1 MKLLSL
7 SKKIILFIFLLFFL
21 TSVSS
26 EDSVDIW
33 NKKNLNN
40 NEDASP
46 TKQLEKNKSISNIQ
60 LTNKKNDINEIQI
73 DSALNENNND
83 LLLYGIFDPEEN
95 NFKLNM
101 WENSEGSKIKDVLDR
116 INKIKLSPF
125 AEEIFIN
132 TIFTYSNSPPK
143 KMSEEKFLGYKLNWL
158 INNQK
163 DELLKTFLNKNKEFP
178 HKTKVI
184 KYLVDKSISNAKIKD
199 GCKNI
204 NFISKEIKDSYL
216 EQFKILCLILDNKK
230 NQAFLLL
237 DILREQNL
245 SNKFFDTHINSLLGI
260 NSKNLKI
267 SDKNLLNFYLSSI
280 TVPNFSYEPNEK
292 TDKFIWEYLNAANLI
307 TIENIED
314 QQKIKNLE
322 IAANNNTLNKTKIFE
337 IYRNIPF
344 NLANLL
350 RAEDIY
356 QSLDPIESRALI
368 YQKFLLSDGIDRK
381 LKLLFVLDDLFK
393 KDKLSNIY
401 KEFLSDELKKIN
413 SDKIPDEYAS
423 LVERNIISEKSSIL
437 GRIKYNDKKYHTSK
451 IIRYYTEEGTPK
463 QKSQKDFDSVHKK
476 LRKNKKYFI
485 SLKDLVLLE
494 SLESDGFNI
503 PKDMKYKNIAKE
515 YNPPVELTNL
525 RKNQEIGFLALKL
538 VEVIGEDKIEDFDP
552 ESIYFINYLLNTAGL
567 KKFRNRVLISA
578 LPKRE

>member
-307 TIENIED
+307 KLDDDRDKE
-314 QQKIKNLE
+314 KLKNLE
-322 IAANNNTLNKTKIFE
+322 NAANENRFDKQKIFN
-337 IYRNIPF
+337 IYSNINF
-344 NLANLL
+344 DLNSLIN
-350 RAEDIY
+350 AENIY
-356 QSLDPIESRALI
+356 QTFDSIDARALI
-368 YQKFLLSDGIDRK
+368 YQKYLLSDNEENK
-381 LKLLFVLDDLFK
+381 VKLLFLLKDLFR
-393 KDKLSNIY
+393 KDSLSNIY
-401 KEFLSDELKKIN
+401 VKILSDRLKEINLENISESYQEVVQKNILSEDEFRQGKIKYD
-413 SDKIPDEYAS
+413 DKILHRS
-423 LVERNIISEKSSIL
+423 KV
-437 GRIKYNDKKYHTSK
+437 IKYFQNETDQKKA
-451 IIRYYTEEGTPK
+451 
-463 QKSQKDFDSVHKK
+463 QKDFIKIYKK
-476 LRKNKKYFI
+476 IKKNRKYFF
-485 SLKDLVLLE
+485 SAKDLALVE
-494 SLESDGFNI
+494 SLAKDGFSI
-503 PKDMKYKNIAKE
+503 PKELDYKEISKQYSIPSNLQKLGKSNESAF
-515 YNPPVELTNL
+515 LT
-525 RKNQEIGFLALKL
+525 LKL
-538 VEVIGEDKIEDFDP
+538 VEIIGEDEAYNLDP
-552 ESIYFINYLLNTAGL
+552 ETIYFITYLLNQNNL
-567 KKFRNRVLISA
+567 KKIRNEILISA
-578 LPKRE
+578 LPLRS